1 MGDGDVQIEAVLTAT
16 AEARALVGELEAEL
30 AVEYPPEQRHGLT
43 FDAIFQPHVRF
54 FLARLR
60 GTAVGCGGVALFP
73 DFAEVKRMYV
83 RDSARRNGVAG
94 AILARIEQ
102 EVRGA
107 GLSLLRL
114 ETGVR
119 QVAAMQL
126 YARAGFQECPAFG
139 AYALKA
145 QQAIAS
151 SVFFEKRIGT

>member
-1 MGDGDVQIEAVLTAT
+1 MGNSEVQIEAVLTAT
-16 AEARALVGELEAEL
+16 DEVRSLVGELETVL
-30 AVEYPPEQRHGLT
+30 AAEYPPEQRHGLAV
-43 FDAIFQPHVRF
+43 DAIFQPHVRF
-54 FLARLR
+54 FVARLR
-60 GTAVGCGGVALFP
+60 GAAVGCGGVALFP

-83 RDSARRNGVAG
+83 RDGARRNGVAG
-94 AILARIEQ
+94 AILARIEE

-139 AYALKA
+139 AYALKPP
-145 QQAIAS
+145 QATAA
-151 SVFFEKRIGT
+151 SVFFEKRVGA